1 MIGNYRTILLNR
13 VRTGQEELK
22 PRTFKAM
29 YQEIQGLKKN
39 CSNGKFT
46 EFQTALAF
54 VRHEQNQFTKCPILC
69 QTISE
74 NIH

>member
-1 MIGNYRTILLNR
+1 
-13 VRTGQEELK
+13 
-22 PRTFKAM
+22 M
-29 YQEIQGLKKN
+29 YQEIQGLLKKN

-54 VRHEQNQFTKCPILC
+54 VRHEQSIYKMSNLM